1 MTILGR
7 MPSDLARDNV
17 IALASARARRS
28 ARSAPARTLIVRAN
42 NIQADG
48 ETYRQVGLDATMPLE
63 ELHRVL
69 DIVFGIGDEQSPWRF
84 EDDRHRTCT
93 PDTSVGTLLQAEGD
107 VLFYFW
113 GLWQFNL
120 QCLEIYPRDNGPPRA
135 LCIGGSGG
143 FHADFDQATINAE
156 LTGTETIR
164 DVLTGVRREVV
175 HLVDRTGV
183 FDFIPLL
190 QALDLRKQTPLDERT
205 SRICRSLPA
214 ERGDEG
220 SDAFWTCVLALS
232 CLGGA
237 ELFTEVIE
245 ATMAALGWV
254 ADDGGP
260 LSAAEITGAC
270 AGSLAVL
277 DSLGA
282 YGMSAT
288 SASRRG
294 AGERL
299 QLAPVDRLDIYR
311 ELLRA

>member
-1 MTILGR
+1 M
-7 MPSDLARDNV
+7 
-17 IALASARARRS
+17 
-28 ARSAPARTLIVRAN
+28 RAN

-48 ETYRQVGLDATMPLE
+48 ETYRQIGLDAAMTLE

-69 DIVFGIGDEQSPWRF
+69 DIVFGIGGEQSPWRF
-84 EDDRHRTCT
+84 EDHLHHARGA
-93 PDTSVGTLLQAEGD
+93 DTGLGALLHEEGD
-107 VLFYFW
+107 VLYYFW

-120 QCLEIYPRDNGPPRA
+120 QCLEIYPRDNGTPRA

-143 FHADFDQATINAE
+143 FHDDFDQAAINAE

-190 QALDLRKQTPLDERT
+190 QALDLKKETPVDAAT
-205 SRICRSLPA
+205 SRTCRSLPR
-214 ERGDEG
+214 ERSDEG
-220 SDAFWTCVLALS
+220 SDAFWACVLALS
-232 CLGGA
+232 CLGSPA
-237 ELFTEVIE
+237 LFAEVIE

-260 LSAAEITGAC
+260 LTAAEITGAC
-270 AGSLAVL
+270 AESLAVL

-282 YGMSAT
+282 FGMAAGGT
-288 SASRRG
+288 SGSGDAF
-294 AGERL
+294 

-311 ELLRA
+311 ELLRT